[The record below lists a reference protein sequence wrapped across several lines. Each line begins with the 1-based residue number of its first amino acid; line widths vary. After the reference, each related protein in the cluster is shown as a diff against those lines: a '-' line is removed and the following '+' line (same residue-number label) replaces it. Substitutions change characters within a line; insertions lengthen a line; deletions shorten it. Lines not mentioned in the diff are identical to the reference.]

1 MRKPAITSG
10 LLAAFGLLLGGSYA
24 LAQER
29 TLNRVVDGDFED
41 GFVGLSLPAAPQFP
55 IFSGGWASRGA
66 RVPGAVA
73 QAAFEGRLSMRIASR
88 PADPLQLIQDLP
100 VNSPA
105 YGMRVVFLIE
115 QGSQTVRLLNAW
127 DRGEPDSGIPAFAAG
142 ISTSGISFTTPAGS
156 WRVDADISALEWHAM
171 SVIADPRSGTQNVR
185 LDGLPLIELPGV
197 SERSP
202 STIVLGGSGADVG
215 VFRYDAIEVMSLV
228 DLELSSIRAAVAV
241 LEIAAQPAILD
252 RLSAARAALDRG
264 STALALPELG
274 VARNMLGT
282 TALATENLR
291 RALAELIELIEASG

>member
-1 MRKPAITSG
+1 MRKPAIMSG
-10 LLAAFGLLLGGSYA
+10 LL
-24 LAQER
+24 
-29 TLNRVVDGDFED
+29 DFED

-202 STIVLGGSGADVG
+202 STIVLGGSGADAG
-215 VFRYDAIEVMSLV
+215 V
-228 DLELSSIRAAVAV
+228 IRAAVAV